1 MKDRIKEL
9 MERQH
14 MQQNVFAEV
23 LNISPGSLSG
33 IFSERT
39 KPSLNIVM
47 AIKEKFPKVNLDW
60 LLYGRGAMFLDDNG
74 SKNMNGSSV
83 LGAGNS
89 SVNASSAGGAGSPV
103 QSPTLFSSPGVNT
116 NGNGV
121 NATPKNGQV
130 EIIKYL
136 DKPQRKITEIRIF
149 YDDQTWETFVPKK

>member
-1 MKDRIKEL
+1 

-60 LLYGRGAMFLDDNG
+60 LLYGRGPMFMDDAEG
-74 SKNMNGSSV
+74 KNAGAVPANTASRSPVNAPLTGSS
-83 LGAGNS
+83 S
-89 SVNASSAGGAGSPV
+89 GSV
-103 QSPTLFSSPGVNT
+103 QSPTLFPMSDTSIRDVGVNS
-116 NGNGV
+116 
-121 NATPKNGQV
+121 TPKNGQV

>member
-1 MKDRIKEL
+1 

-60 LLYGRGAMFLDDNG
+60 LLYGHGPMFMDDSEGKNVGAAPANAVGRTSTNAPLSSG
-74 SKNMNGSSV
+74 GGSSM
-83 LGAGNS
+83 
-89 SVNASSAGGAGSPV
+89 
-103 QSPTLFSSPGVNT
+103 QSPTLFPMSDVNGKDVGVSS
-116 NGNGV
+116 
-121 NATPKNGQV
+121 TPKNGQV